1 MKLIKASTPYQ
12 GLQGECLTDTTK
24 WGTNQR
30 SILAFAKQT
39 DHSCWALQERLPK
52 DRTNHLLTWRH
63 KDRRSG
69 EAQCT
74 VCRHI
79 STAEPGR
86 GGWEL
91 RCCICV
97 RRRETLTQEPSTQM
111 LTTRASGSRVQVQTS
126 TPLLGR
132 HLADMRKLKRNPFP
146 PVRAGHPR
154 AGDSAAPAE
163 GTRKTKCPKE
173 TLLHSLFPYI
183 QPADWETKPA
193 STLTIQQ
200 YLAVQFKC

>member
-12 GLQGECLTDTTK
+12 GLQGECLTDTTT

-52 DRTNHLLTWRH
+52 DGTNHLLTWRH
-63 KDRRSG
+63 KDRWSG

-97 RRRETLTQEPSTQM
+97 RRRETVTQEPSTQM
-111 LTTRASGSRVQVQTS
+111 LTTRASGSRVQVQTLHTPARATPSGHAETQAESLSPSESRPPQGRGLSS
-126 TPLLGR
+126 TSGRDSEDKMFQRDFASLLIPL
-132 HLADMRKLKRNPFP
+132 
-146 PVRAGHPR
+146 
-154 AGDSAAPAE
+154 
-163 GTRKTKCPKE
+163 
-173 TLLHSLFPYI
+173 Y
-183 QPADWETKPA
+183 PA
-193 STLTIQQ
+193 SRLRNKNSLHPYNPAISSCT
-200 YLAVQFKC
+200 V